1 MDKYWKS
8 AIWNCRTYQGTDV
21 SLDHSLLMCNFK
33 YRLKKNNKKKQP
45 SIRYVVDSLQREDL
59 QDSFQR
65 KLKIQLQ
72 EKVANLPPD
81 CNVKIHAEKLSCF
94 DDNN

>member
-33 YRLKKNNKKKQP
+33 YRLKKNKKKQP